1 MLFLFLSASLEAITL
16 VIEMLSSFATTVT
29 NDDSSQDKEWQVIYK
44 RLNNTNFGGWIE
56 TEHTMI
62 IFAPQDTID
71 HFVLDA

>member
-1 MLFLFLSASLEAITL
+1 L
-16 VIEMLSSFATTVT
+16 FATTIT
-29 NDDSSQDKEWQVIYK
+29 NVDSSQDKEWQVIYK